1 LAIAGLDSF
10 TSKSLEIAYGKDSK
24 ALSENRIART
34 QVLSGTGGLRVL
46 GEFLKYHGPNK
57 DKTVVH
63 LSKPT
68 WGNHFKIF
76 EYAGLKTNT

>member
-1 LAIAGLDSF
+1 
-10 TSKSLEIAYGKDSK
+10 
-24 ALSENRIART
+24 
-34 QVLSGTGGLRVL
+34 LSGTGGLRVL